1 MKKIEIL
8 GMGCSK
14 CNQLESNAKKAVTE
28 TGIEAEVTHVA
39 DLRKIAEYKVL
50 ITPAIVIDGVVKASG
65 KIASVEEIKK
75 WIL

>member
-14 CNQLESNAKKAVTE
+14 CNQLENNAKKAVAE
-28 TGIEAEVTHVA
+28 TGVEAEVTHMA
-39 DLRKIAEYKVL
+39 DLRKIAEYRVL
-50 ITPAIVIDGVVKASG
+50 VTPAIVIDGVVKVSG

>member
-14 CNQLESNAKKAVTE
+14 CNQLENNAKKAVAE
-28 TGIEAEVTHVA
+28 TGVEAEVTHVA
-39 DLRKIAEYKVL
+39 DLRKIAEYRVL
-50 ITPAIVIDGVVKASG
+50 VTPAIVIDGVVKVSG

>member
-8 GMGCSK
+8 GMGCAK

-28 TGIEAEVTHVA
+28 TGVEAEVVHVA
-39 DLRKIAEYKVL
+39 DLRKIAEYRVL
-50 ITPAIVIDGVVKASG
+50 VTPAIVIDGVVKASG

-75 WIL
+75 WII

>member
-14 CNQLESNAKKAVTE
+14 CNQLEGNAKKAVSE
-28 TGIEAEVTHVA
+28 TGVEAEVVHVA
-39 DLRKIAEYKVL
+39 DLKKIAEYKVL
-50 ITPAIVIDGVVKASG
+50 FTPAIAIDGVVKSSG

-75 WIL
+75 WIV

>member
-1 MKKIEIL
+1 VKKIEIL

-14 CNQLESNAKKAVTE
+14 CNRLENNAKKAVNE
-28 TGIEAEVTHVA
+28 TGVEAEVTHVA
-39 DLRKIAEYKVL
+39 DLRKIAEYRVL
-50 ITPAIVIDGVVKASG
+50 VTPAIVIDGVVKASG

>member
-8 GMGCSK
+8 GMGCAK

-28 TGIEAEVTHVA
+28 TGVEAEVTHVA
-39 DLRKIAEYKVL
+39 DLKKIAEYKVL
-50 ITPAIVIDGVVKASG
+50 FTPAIAIDGVVKASG

-75 WIL
+75 WIV

>member
-14 CNQLESNAKKAVTE
+14 CNQLENNAKKAVTE
-28 TGIEAEVTHVA
+28 TGVEAEVTHVA
-39 DLRKIAEYKVL
+39 DLRKIAEYRVL
-50 ITPAIVIDGVVKASG
+50 VTPAIVIDGVVKASG
-65 KIASVEEIKK
+65 KIVSVDEIKK